1 MWHLCHNCRPG
12 SDVLLHHYN
21 RAGGEIGNWTNWCQ
35 SSIWHLFAA
44 TLSGQPHCWYPGSY
58 ANTQQRTLSI
68 VGSPHNDILTVYRG
82 NQGWSLFMRSCAL
95 RERVSPCGLWHC
107 GSFLLCNATCA
118 ENIRLRF
125 GDLCLPLKVKSADEF
140 RVGIVAAYFNGQ
152 LFAGMV
158 EEKSLQCRETSVL
171 DKGGVGV

>member
-1 MWHLCHNCRPG
+1 MVAVYE
-12 SDVLLHHYN
+12 VLH
-21 RAGGEIGNWTNWCQ
+21 
-35 SSIWHLFAA
+35 
-44 TLSGQPHCWYPGSY
+44 P
-58 ANTQQRTLSI
+58 
-68 VGSPHNDILTVYRG
+68 
-82 NQGWSLFMRSCAL
+82 
-95 RERVSPCGLWHC
+95 ERVSPCGLWHC

-125 GDLCLPLKVKSADEF
+125 GDLCLRLKVKSADEF

-171 DKGGVGV
+171 DKGGWEFKTGGMNWLRRGQGGVSSHTGKVEYAEYKLNTLTRLILRRLV

>member
-1 MWHLCHNCRPG
+1 
-12 SDVLLHHYN
+12 
-21 RAGGEIGNWTNWCQ
+21 
-35 SSIWHLFAA
+35 
-44 TLSGQPHCWYPGSY
+44 
-58 ANTQQRTLSI
+58 
-68 VGSPHNDILTVYRG
+68 
-82 NQGWSLFMRSCAL
+82 MRSCTL

-125 GDLCLPLKVKSADEF
+125 GDLCLRLKVKSADEF
-140 RVGIVAAYFNGQ
+140 CVGIVAAYFNGQ

-158 EEKSLQCRETSVL
+158 EEKSVQCRETSVL